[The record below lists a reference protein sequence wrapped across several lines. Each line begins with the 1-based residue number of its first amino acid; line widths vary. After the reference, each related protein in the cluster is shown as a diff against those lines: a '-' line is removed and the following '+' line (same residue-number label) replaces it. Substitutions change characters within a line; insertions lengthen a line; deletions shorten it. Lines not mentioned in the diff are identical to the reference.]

1 MTTEELN
8 KLKEN
13 SNIQFIY
20 KIPNSLYNEKYEY
33 IIIGDNPD
41 IKADNIRTFS
51 CDD

>member
-20 KIPNSLYNEKYEY
+20 KIPNSLYNE
-33 IIIGDNPD
+33 NT
-41 IKADNIRTFS
+41 NI
-51 CDD
+51 